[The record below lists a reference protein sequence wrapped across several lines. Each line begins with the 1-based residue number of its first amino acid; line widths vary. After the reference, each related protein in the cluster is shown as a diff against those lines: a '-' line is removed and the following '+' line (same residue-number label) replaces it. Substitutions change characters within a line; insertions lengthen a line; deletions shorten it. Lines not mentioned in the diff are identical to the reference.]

1 MLSKSV
7 YYKLISGLKC
17 SNCLSDF
24 DEKSVKIMNSDNGLL
39 VLKVACSKCSKSF
52 GLAFLG
58 LGEDEI
64 EKTVSSGENALP
76 ITFDDVLDAHYYI
89 QNLDENWKKFI
100 QNIKQDK

>member
-7 YYKLISGLKC
+7 CYKFISGLKC

-24 DEKSVKIMNSDNGLL
+24 DEKSIRIMHSDDGFL
-39 VLKVACSKCSKSF
+39 VLKIFCPNCSKSF

-64 EKTVSSGENALP
+64 AKTVSAGENALP
-76 ITFDDVLDAHYYI
+76 ITFDDVLDAHHYI
-89 QNLDENWKKFI
+89 QNLDENWKNFI
-100 QNIKQDK
+100 QNTKMDT